1 MKSSFH
7 PLTSSGKET
16 RASKVKRWKNNDLH
30 YCILLANEQDF
41 IIQLH
46 MSTLKKK
53 DFKEALH

>member
-46 MSTLKKK
+46 MST
-53 DFKEALH
+53 